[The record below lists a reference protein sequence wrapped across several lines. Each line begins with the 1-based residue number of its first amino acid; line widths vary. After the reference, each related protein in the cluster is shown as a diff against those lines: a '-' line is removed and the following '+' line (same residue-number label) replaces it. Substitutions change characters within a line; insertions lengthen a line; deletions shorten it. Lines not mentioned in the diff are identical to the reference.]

1 MSNIFSDVKIFPVQG
16 NSVVLARGDV
26 VVHKTVK
33 VKFTVMNGSNGRF
46 VSLPSEKG
54 AKPDENGKTKY
65 FPLVSLVNRELQDEL
80 NKVVL
85 AALDGNS
92 TSDSAPAGKPA
103 GKKPAGDGIP
113 F

>member
-1 MSNIFSDVKIFPVQG
+1 MSNIFSDVKIFPIQG
-16 NSVVLARGDV
+16 NAKILARGEV

-33 VKFTVMNGSNGRF
+33 VKFTVLNGSNGRF

-54 AKPDENGKTKY
+54 AKPDENGKDKY
-65 FPLVSLVNRELQDEL
+65 WPLVSMVNRELQDEL

-85 AALDGNS
+85 AALDGNKEE
-92 TSDSAPAGKPA
+92 SAPAGKPA
-103 GKKPAGDGIP
+103 SKKPVGDGIP